1 MATRDTRREFDEIVG
16 KLTAD
21 YPSLARPVRR
31 RLPRRT
37 LLIVLAVVGGLAWAG
52 LSVLMVVAG
61 PVGVVITCVAV
72 AVALGLAL
80 YYDRR

>member
-16 KLTAD
+16 RLTVD

-31 RLPRRT
+31 RVPRR
-37 LLIVLAVVGGLAWAG
+37 LLLHVLAVGGGLLWAG

-61 PVGVVITCVAV
+61 ALGVVITCVVV
-72 AVALGLAL
+72 AVAMGVAL
-80 YYDRR
+80 YADRR